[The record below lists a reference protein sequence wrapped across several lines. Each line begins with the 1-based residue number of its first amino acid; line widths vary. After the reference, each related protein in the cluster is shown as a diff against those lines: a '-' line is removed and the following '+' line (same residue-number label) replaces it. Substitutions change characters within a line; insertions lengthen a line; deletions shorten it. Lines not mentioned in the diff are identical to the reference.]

1 MNMFSS
7 VIGASFHRKI
17 NMVNV
22 VFDHASKEGLLFEFD
37 DERNAEEFYNSIKLS
52 KSKFPIRLLKTKICK
67 HNNEYNLDVGS
78 TVHHYRRCPDCFRS
92 IYIDDETEEEYE
104 LRMKLTQIR
113 FIKHSIDEK
122 ESEIEINEKKLDK
135 LKSELMLIEKELKK
149 IDDSN
154 TKIKNSHS
162 H

>member
-1 MNMFSS
+1 MNIFSS

-22 VFDHASKEGLLFEFD
+22 VFDHASKESLLFEFD
-37 DERNAEEFYNSIKLS
+37 NERNAEEFYNSIKLS

-67 HNNEYNLDVGS
+67 HNNEHDLDVGS
-78 TVHHYRRCPDCFRS
+78 PIHHYRRCPDCFKS

-113 FIKHSIDEK
+113 FIKHSIDDK
-122 ESEIEINEKKLDK
+122 ENEIETNKKELAK
-135 LKSELMLIEKELKK
+135 LKSELMLIEKELNK
-149 IDDSN
+149 IDNND
-154 TKIKNSHS
+154 
-162 H
+162 